1 MRKVLLIE
9 DDVSVVHFIRKG
21 LIEENF
27 DVAVSLS
34 GKTGI
39 QMCIENTYDIL
50 LLDIMLPDSNGIDV
64 CKELRS
70 KGVSTPILFLT
81 ALSASDNV
89 AHGLNSGA
97 DDYLVKPFKF
107 NELIARINAVLRRTS
122 GRSEAPLV
130 NNDVY
135 EVANLIVDDQT
146 KTVKRDGQLISL
158 TATEYRLLLTLIQS
172 RGKVFSRIELL
183 DIVWGAS
190 FNVTTNVVDVY
201 MNYLRKKID
210 AAHDVKLLHTV
221 IGMGY
226 VLRTQ

>member
-39 QMCIENTYDIL
+39 QMCMENAYNIV
-50 LLDIMLPDSNGIDV
+50 LLDIMLPDCNGIDV

-89 AHGLNSGA
+89 ALGLNSGA

-122 GRSEAPLV
+122 GRSEATSV
-130 NNDVY
+130 SSDVY

-172 RGKVFSRIELL
+172 KGKVFSRIELL

-226 VLRTQ
+226 VLRAQ